1 MGEML
6 TRVWDELIGRWD
18 GPFAFRLILQPTMA
32 AILAVRAGLRD
43 ARTRRPAYG
52 WAIITDLARCRGLVR
67 EGWKD
72 VARLFVVAV
81 FVDVIYE
88 IIVFHR
94 IYPGQPLIVA
104 VCVALPPYLLI
115 RGPVNRIVRLW
126 YRRNE
131 GSQGGLPTARTVPI
145 LPERKD
151 NP

>member
-6 TRVWDELIGRWD
+6 TRVWDELIGRWN
-18 GPFAFRLILQPTMA
+18 GPFAFRLILQPIVA
-32 AILAVRAGLRD
+32 AMLAARAGLRD

-52 WAIITDLARCRGLVR
+52 WAIITDSAHCRDLLR

-81 FVDVIYE
+81 LVDVIYE
-88 IIVFHR
+88 IIAFRR
-94 IYPGQPLIVA
+94 IYPVQPLIVA

-115 RGPVNRIVRLW
+115 RGPVNRIVRRW

-131 GSQGGLPTARTVPI
+131 GSRGGIATARAVPN

-151 NP
+151 NS